1 MIWYELQTVWKNNF
15 RKSYLRQR
23 KDRIGGKGYSIVIM
37 NDDFEISETTVESFL
52 KSTPKA
58 VRFFI
63 DRHAA
68 CVGCGFARFCTL
80 KDVINTYQLDE
91 KLFLEELAKIAVQKI

>member
-1 MIWYELQTVWKNNF
+1 
-15 RKSYLRQR
+15 LRQR
-23 KDRIGGKGYSIVIM
+23 KDSTGEKRYYIFIM
-37 NDDFEISETTVESFL
+37 NDDFEISETSVENFL

-58 VRFFI
+58 ARFFI
-63 DRHAA
+63 DWHTA

-91 KLFLEELAKIAVQKI
+91 KLFIEELAKIAIQKH

>member
-1 MIWYELQTVWKNNF
+1 
-15 RKSYLRQR
+15 
-23 KDRIGGKGYSIVIM
+23 M
-37 NDDFEISETTVESFL
+37 NDDFEISETSVENFL

-58 VRFFI
+58 VRFLI

-80 KDVINTYQLDE
+80 KDVVNIYQLDG
-91 KLFLEELAKIAVQKI
+91 KSFFEELARITV

>member
-1 MIWYELQTVWKNNF
+1 MRW
-15 RKSYLRQR
+15 R

-37 NDDFEISETTVESFL
+37 NDDFEISETSVENFL

-63 DRHAA
+63 DRHTA

-91 KLFLEELAKIAVQKI
+91 KLFLEELAKITVQKI

>member
-1 MIWYELQTVWKNNF
+1 
-15 RKSYLRQR
+15 LRQR
-23 KDRIGGKGYSIVIM
+23 KDSTGEKRYSMFIM
-37 NDDFEISETTVESFL
+37 NNDFEISETSVENFL

-58 VRFFI
+58 ARFFL
-63 DRHAA
+63 DWHTA

-91 KLFLEELAKIAVQKI
+91 KLFLEELARIDIQKY